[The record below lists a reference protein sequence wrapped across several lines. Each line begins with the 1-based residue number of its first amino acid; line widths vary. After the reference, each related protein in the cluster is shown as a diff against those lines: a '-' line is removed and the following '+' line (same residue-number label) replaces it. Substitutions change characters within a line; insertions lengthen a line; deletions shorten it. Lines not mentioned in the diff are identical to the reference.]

1 MAKIERILIV
11 GAGLAG
17 LTLAIALRRQGCQA
31 DVVERQP
38 DWPTQGA
45 GIYLLGNAMRVL
57 DALGLADAVRGS
69 GTVIR
74 SQTIL
79 DDRGRQL
86 VVIDT
91 ESVWGQC
98 GPCIGIRR
106 AVLQKL
112 LVNALGTSKV
122 RFSTTVT
129 AIVDHGATTAVQ
141 FADGTEQLYDLVVGA
156 DGVRSSVRNLAFGGM
171 PPRYCGQVAW
181 RFLATCPPSVK
192 GWTLFV
198 GQHGAFLFIPVG
210 DGQAYC
216 YADAILAAPIDDP
229 LDGRLERLR
238 SRFALY
244 ADPVPAALAELRT
257 DNQIHFGLI
266 EDVLQEP
273 WSMGN
278 VLLIGDAAHATSPN
292 MASGAAMA
300 FEDALVLANLIGSE
314 RDAAEVL
321 SEYTTQRT
329 ARIRWL
335 HEQTHKRDRIRNL
348 PPMVRNLMTRF
359 LANSVYRSNY
369 APLLKGL

>member
-122 RFSTTVT
+122 RFSTTVS
-129 AIVDHGATTAVQ
+129 AIVDQGATTAVQ

-292 MASGAAMA
+292 IASGAAMA

>member
-11 GAGLAG
+11 GAGMAG
-17 LTLAIALRRQGCQA
+17 LTLAIGLRRQGFQP
-31 DVVERQP
+31 DVVERQFN
-38 DWPTQGA
+38 WPTQGA

-57 DALGLADAVRGS
+57 DALGLADAVRES
-69 GTVIR
+69 GVVIR

-86 VVIDT
+86 TSIDT

-129 AIVDHGATTAVQ
+129 AIVDQGATTAVQ
-141 FADGTEQLYDLVVGA
+141 FADGTEQLYDLVIGA
-156 DGVRSSVRNLAFGGM
+156 DGVRSSVRNLAFGGT

-181 RFLATCPPSVK
+181 RFLASCPPSVT

-238 SRFALY
+238 SRFELY
-244 ADPVPAALAELRT
+244 ANPVPAALAELRT
-257 DNQIHFGLI
+257 DNQIHFGPI

-300 FEDALVLANLIGSE
+300 FEDGLVLANLIASE
-314 RDAAEVL
+314 RDVAQVL
-321 SEYTTQRT
+321 NEYNTQRI

-359 LANSVYRSNY
+359 LANSVYRANY
-369 APLLKGL
+369 APLLKVL